1 MVSLIKMKNSPLSVI
16 ANWLKEQPIVKKV
29 YYPGLPEHPGYEII
43 KKQASGFGSML
54 TFDVDTK
61 EHAEKI
67 LELVRMIKFAES
79 LGGTET
85 LITYP
90 VTQTHADV
98 PEEVRLKNGITP
110 CTLRLSVG
118 IEDVEDLLAE
128 LSDVFSQL
136 NRPEDVVA

>member
-29 YYPGLPEHPGYEII
+29 YYPGLPEHLGYEII